1 MGEQGA
7 KILEAQYE
15 AKLEFP
21 GGGGGEGCK
30 MKTLPG
36 GSMDIFWNHTINT
49 KVRIEFHTTK
59 NAQRTKMDCLS
70 TEKTVGTNTK
80 LIEILVNS

>member
-1 MGEQGA
+1 
-7 KILEAQYE
+7 
-15 AKLEFP
+15 
-21 GGGGGEGCK
+21 
-30 MKTLPG
+30 
-36 GSMDIFWNHTINT
+36 MDIFWNRTINT